1 MNKLVSP
8 YDMGPIV
15 KGQELRIS
23 GEYPSGFSFDGI
35 SGVWAKEIFDPKPVK
50 CKSFNDGC
58 HDYLIP
64 ERIFEKYRSILDEF
78 DEDAA
83 DLSEFDDI
91 FSKYRIDGSTEL
103 FRCG

>member
-1 MNKLVSP
+1 
-8 YDMGPIV
+8 MGPIV
-15 KGQELRIS
+15 KGQELRIV
-23 GEYPSGFSFDGI
+23 GEYSSGFSFDGI
-35 SGVWAKEIFDPKPVK
+35 SGVWSRELFEPKPVK
-50 CKSFNDGC
+50 CKSFHDGS

-64 ERIFEKYRSILDEF
+64 ESIYEKYQSLLDEF

-103 FRCG
+103 FRYG